1 MNRWD
6 VFVLFLCVVERRCL
20 RRFFNLLQASLH
32 LSKQLLASI
41 VAVVI
46 SYLIFP
52 PWNSQ
57 NIKLYVSICHITLLF
72 FLLREELTGFVWHRH
87 IWNTINT
94 TYCHN
99 AEPFAHARQCFGRF
113 LSLTALA
120 LAVVASSRGSIIL
133 VLGAAAVLW
142 WWDMAG
148 KLSDTAHCL
157 CPPARHRLIPRPPAL
172 PGRCKVSQHAAAFG
186 ETWEHQTWWR
196 NPTVTSAT
204 TGTGCHRNINN
215 ISLGISN
222 KSYRGVKKL
231 VLSYKAVRTLVILVY
246 DNL

>member
-46 SYLIFP
+46 SYLTFP

-94 TYCHN
+94 TYCYN

-120 LAVVASSRGSIIL
+120 LAVVASSLGSIIL

-157 CPPARHRLIPRPPAL
+157 CPPARHRLIPLSPDGVRFPSMPQPLEKHGSTRRGGEIQRWHQQQLAQDAIETSIIFL
-172 PGRCKVSQHAAAFG
+172 LAF
-186 ETWEHQTWWR
+186 Q
-196 NPTVTSAT
+196 
-204 TGTGCHRNINN
+204 INH
-215 ISLGISN
+215 IG
-222 KSYRGVKKL
+222 G
-231 VLSYKAVRTLVILVY
+231 
-246 DNL
+246 